1 MFFFFFINF
10 LIKIYFCINNVFS
23 EVFVISFNVYIWFIM
38 FIVCGFLMIDVVR
51 LVVLLFLLEVYILMG
66 EYRLI
71 NFSN

>member
-1 MFFFFFINF
+1 MYKYNVV
-10 LIKIYFCINNVFS
+10 YCNNVFS

-51 LVVLLFLLEVYILMG
+51 LVVLLFLLEVYILIG

-71 NFSN
+71 NFSS